1 MAPLRC
7 LEQARRPPLENHGH
21 RNEGVQPTIDTG
33 AGESENLYS
42 SAWVRLEREGL
53 WLEAAGRSNVSRGRM
68 LPKGVDE
75 ETDERL
81 QRRSDAINPSTEA
94 AHQGAPTLAQLDE
107 SSEAIW

>member
-1 MAPLRC
+1 MAIGTKGCSPRLT
-7 LEQARRPPLENHGH
+7 LERASRRIYIRPPGYGLNARGC
-21 RNEGVQPTIDTG
+21 G
-33 AGESENLYS
+33 S
-42 SAWVRLEREGL
+42 RLRDG
-53 WLEAAGRSNVSRGRM
+53 SNVSRGRM